1 METPPPP
8 SPFSSTLHGFDP
20 EVDPIPISNY
30 VLRNSSR
37 SNNSRSNNSRSSSYV
52 SNSEYPSYS

>member
-1 METPPPP
+1 MLPSP
-8 SPFSSTLHGFDP
+8 SPFSSALHGFDP

-37 SNNSRSNNSRSSSYV
+37 SNNSRSSSYV